1 MHREIRK
8 VGNKVVKGKSPL
20 IYDDLVVPQDLLLHI
35 EAFLMLALSLAPPQP
50 RLLLVSIALAILAR
64 GTTRRRSHDDDGAGD
79 CRLAAGNGDG
89 KQHRLSSPT
98 LPKGIPLCRAK
109 KVLERSILQHKL
121 QRD

>member
-1 MHREIRK
+1 MHREIRQ
-8 VGNKVVKGKSPL
+8 VGNKVVKGKFPL
-20 IYDDLVVPQDLLLHI
+20 IHDDLVVPQDLLLRI
-35 EAFLMLALSLAPPQP
+35 DAFLMLALSIAPPQP

-98 LPKGIPLCRAK
+98 LPKGVPPLPSQKSAGAF
-109 KVLERSILQHKL
+109 
-121 QRD
+121 DFTT